1 MFGMSW
7 WEFSIIGLAIIL
19 VLGPKEL
26 PHAMRQ
32 LARFMKK
39 ARRLASEFQGH
50 MDDLVRE
57 AELDEVRRTVTS
69 IKNKDIG
76 TAISQTVDP
85 TGEFTRE
92 LNETISD
99 ARGQVAD
106 IKSSAGH
113 SPTASAAP
121 KPKPVAED
129 AAKPAIPDASKP
141 EPVANA
147 ASAEKRDAAAA
158 ASTS

>member
-76 TAISQTVDP
+76 SVVSQAVDP

-92 LNETISD
+92 ISETITD
-99 ARGQVAD
+99 AKSQVAD
-106 IKSSAGH
+106 IKATAGH
-113 SPTASAAP
+113 SPAASAAP
-121 KPKPVAED
+121 KPQETSAPSQPALPDTSNSEVVADTSPAPKTD
-129 AAKPAIPDASKP
+129 ATAPAGS
-141 EPVANA
+141 
-147 ASAEKRDAAAA
+147 S
-158 ASTS
+158 

>member
-19 VLGPKEL
+19 VLGPNEL

-76 TAISQTVDP
+76 SAISQAVDP
-85 TGEFTRE
+85 TGEYTRE
-92 LNETISD
+92 LNETLSD
-99 ARGQVAD
+99 ARSQVAD
-106 IKSSAGH
+106 IKTSAGH
-113 SPTASAAP
+113 SPGASAAP
-121 KPKPVAED
+121 KPQSVTA
-129 AAKPAIPDASKP
+129 ASKP
-141 EPVANA
+141 ALPDSTQPGVAVDA
-147 ASAEKRDAAAA
+147 TPPAKTDAAAP